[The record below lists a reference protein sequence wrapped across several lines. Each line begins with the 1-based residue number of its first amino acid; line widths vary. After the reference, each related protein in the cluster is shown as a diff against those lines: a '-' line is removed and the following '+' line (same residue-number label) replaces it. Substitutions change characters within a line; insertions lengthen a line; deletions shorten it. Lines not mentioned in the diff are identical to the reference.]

1 MLESLNLCMS
11 PSQKRGVAEGH
22 MIFLGSKG
30 GLSAVMSPLIW
41 STMGKGE
48 RGKGLKSVM
57 PTAVS

>member
-1 MLESLNLCMS
+1 MS